1 MTRTQ
6 VLGARPHAPFGPD
19 PVPEGVE
26 VIALDSPAG
35 ELTALLAPAEG
46 TERGRVLVIPGF
58 TGSKEDFT
66 HFLPRLA
73 AAGYT
78 TLAYSQRGQADSAA
92 PRGRGHHRL
101 GDFSADAL
109 AVARNLGAVG
119 APVHLLGHSFGGVVA
134 RQAAT
139 SAPALFRTLTLFSSG
154 PRAVEGVVPPA
165 LLAVLPRGRTTHRL
179 LRRSLHPDMP
189 TTPQAD
195 PRLETLRQRVE
206 ATSDDSLVGMARI
219 LTTYPDTT
227 EELRA
232 THLPVHVVHG
242 AEDPVWPQE
251 WYGPEVEKL
260 GAIHTVIPH
269 ARHSAQLE
277 SPDALAS
284 ALVGF
289 WEDHP

>member
-1 MTRTQ
+1 MAGVQLLGTR
-6 VLGARPHAPFGPD
+6 AHAPFGPD
-19 PVPEGVE
+19 PVPRGVE
-26 VIALDSPAG
+26 VVSLDSPAG
-35 ELTALLAPAEG
+35 ELTALLAPARG
-46 TERGRVLVIPGF
+46 SERGRVLVIPGF
-58 TGSKEDFT
+58 TGSKEDFS

-78 TLAYSQRGQADSAA
+78 SLAYSQRGQADSAA
-92 PRGRGHHRL
+92 PRGRRHYHL
-101 GDFSADAL
+101 EDFTADAL
-109 AVARNLGAVG
+109 HVAHTLGAG
-119 APVHLLGHSFGGVVA
+119 DAPVHLLGHSFGGVVA
-134 RQAAT
+134 RAT
-139 SAPALFRTLTLFSSG
+139 AISSPDPFRTLTLFSSG
-154 PRAVEGVVPPA
+154 PRAVREFVPPA
-165 LLAVLPRGRTTHRL
+165 LLALLPRGRATHRL
-179 LRRSLHPDMP
+179 LRRTLHPNMP
-189 TTPQAD
+189 TSPQTD
-195 PRLETLRQRVE
+195 PRLEMLRQRVE

-242 AEDPVWPQE
+242 AEDPVWPLE

-260 GAIHTVIPH
+260 GALHTVIPH